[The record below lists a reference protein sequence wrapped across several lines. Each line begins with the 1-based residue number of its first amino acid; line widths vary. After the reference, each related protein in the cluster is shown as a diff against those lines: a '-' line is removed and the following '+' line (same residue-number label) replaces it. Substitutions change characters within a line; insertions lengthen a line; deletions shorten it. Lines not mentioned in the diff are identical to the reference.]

1 MSDQR
6 NKIWPFSPKAS
17 IFSTVIV
24 LILLLVILGFLR
36 SAFDWPAETSTN
48 TVLMGILFI
57 SLVPLMLL
65 IIDIIIDKGAVIAF
79 KDFKIDFSKVGQLGT
94 VGFNIPV
101 NIGVRGEP
109 LNDSSSSNIL
119 GTLGLATS
127 SGTVVLDLEDGHAW
141 WETRLFVLLAGA
153 ERLGKPDKI
162 VFVATE
168 EGTENCFQGWGKPKD
183 LLHCLNQSNPV
194 YYLSLTRTRSAAMQ
208 WQLVEPLQPVPPDKF
223 GKIPPKPSWI
233 TSEIASRY
241 TWMAFNSSGL
251 PNKLFAEQILQSE
264 LGEKIETKEGSKPIS
279 IVRLNELF
287 KPFLNTKCID
297 QNSSPTQQKVAF
309 LGNDSSWIAIT
320 NNRKYSSLVSRMAIL
335 NEMLKP
341 LIERNSTS

>member
-1 MSDQR
+1 
-6 NKIWPFSPKAS
+6 
-17 IFSTVIV
+17 
-24 LILLLVILGFLR
+24 
-36 SAFDWPAETSTN
+36 
-48 TVLMGILFI
+48 
-57 SLVPLMLL
+57 
-65 IIDIIIDKGAVIAF
+65 
-79 KDFKIDFSKVGQLGT
+79 
-94 VGFNIPV
+94 
-101 NIGVRGEP
+101 
-109 LNDSSSSNIL
+109 
-119 GTLGLATS
+119 
-127 SGTVVLDLEDGHAW
+127 
-141 WETRLFVLLAGA
+141 
-153 ERLGKPDKI
+153 
-162 VFVATE
+162 
-168 EGTENCFQGWGKPKD
+168 
-183 LLHCLNQSNPV
+183 
-194 YYLSLTRTRSAAMQ
+194 MQ